1 MASKFA
7 FAARDLKRGLALAK
21 LVKPSSGDFAIRF
34 GPTGATFYSADKRR
48 LTLVNVAATEAPD
61 VAPDWVSDE
70 YFIPISKSVLFDADL
85 DSVAFVLGENALGI
99 QAVGGKQTRK
109 ATVKRRVD
117 ATRRTHIPTVRW
129 GEPSLIDASQ
139 FARLLRV
146 VGCSALVKE
155 TKTEEEMRVNQV
167 HFHPETASASS
178 NARFH
183 ASVAELDGMKLDV
196 SIIGSDIP
204 LIRSFC
210 AKMDAMVGLYHD
222 KHRLYV
228 VDPQSNSVLALS
240 KVASASA
247 AFEPPTR
254 DFAIEMRLSREH
266 LIDGLDWAIA
276 ALDGTQRLSCEAEGD
291 EMKMSNNGEIFN
303 MSIAFALG
311 SQFRADLPAKFM
323 RTVADHLDSDDITL
337 RFGHPKNP
345 TLLEVSNADETDIR
359 VRHYMHVMRGR

>member
-1 MASKFA
+1 
-7 FAARDLKRGLALAK
+7 
-21 LVKPSSGDFAIRF
+21 
-34 GPTGATFYSADKRR
+34 
-48 LTLVNVAATEAPD
+48 
-61 VAPDWVSDE
+61 
-70 YFIPISKSVLFDADL
+70 
-85 DSVAFVLGENALGI
+85 
-99 QAVGGKQTRK
+99 
-109 ATVKRRVD
+109 
-117 ATRRTHIPTVRW
+117 
-129 GEPSLIDASQ
+129 
-139 FARLLRV
+139 
-146 VGCSALVKE
+146 
-155 TKTEEEMRVNQV
+155 
-167 HFHPETASASS
+167 
-178 NARFH
+178 
-183 ASVAELDGMKLDV
+183 
-196 SIIGSDIP
+196 
-204 LIRSFC
+204 
-210 AKMDAMVGLYHD
+210 
-222 KHRLYV
+222 
-228 VDPQSNSVLALS
+228 VLALS